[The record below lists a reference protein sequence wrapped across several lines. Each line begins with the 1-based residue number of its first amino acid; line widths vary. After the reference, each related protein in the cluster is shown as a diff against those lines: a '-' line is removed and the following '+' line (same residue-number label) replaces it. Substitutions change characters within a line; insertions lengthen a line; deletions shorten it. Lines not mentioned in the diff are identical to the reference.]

1 MSTIYAES
9 DLIAN
14 RSYKVQDVS
23 HIRDAKRFIGLSALF
38 KQVSN
43 TTASVRITSTMQYVP
58 VRCLIFVKGFVAKSV
73 QAKNAEGFAIIA
85 QNGLG
90 IPVGRAYL
98 NPTSV
103 TDTHAVFDIEGKEV
117 TILLNEFISPGKYEV
132 QFDGG
137 NFSSGVYF
145 FSIVSGNFLSTKKL
159 VLVK

>member
-1 MSTIYAES
+1 MSTIYTES

-73 QAKNAEGFAIIA
+73 QAKNAEGFSIIA
-85 QNGLG
+85 
-90 IPVGRAYL
+90 
-98 NPTSV
+98 
-103 TDTHAVFDIEGKEV
+103 
-117 TILLNEFISPGKYEV
+117 
-132 QFDGG
+132 
-137 NFSSGVYF
+137 
-145 FSIVSGNFLSTKKL
+145 
-159 VLVK
+159 